1 MERRNILPNLPNIP
15 RSPRKTAPCPPAPQA
30 LCSAP
35 PVRVAFVVPAY
46 QAAHSVARVVA
57 ELREAARGAIET
69 TEPAVVVVDDG
80 STDDTAQCA
89 TEAGALVVRHGHN
102 RGKGAA
108 LLTGFARAV
117 ALGADVAVS
126 VDADGQHLAEEA
138 VRVAQHGAGREA
150 LVLAVRDLRRD
161 GAPRANR
168 FSNGFSNLWMSWFA
182 GRALRDTQCGLR
194 RYPLPEVLDLGL
206 QGSGYE
212 LEAEVIL
219 KAARARWPIHE
230 LPARVFYPP
239 GKERVSHFHSVR
251 DPARIVFRILKTAAT
266 MRFRPRT
273 PA

>member
-1 MERRNILPNLPNIP
+1 MLP
-15 RSPRKTAPCPPAPQA
+15 A
-30 LCSAP
+30 

-46 QAAHSVARVVA
+46 QASHSIARVVS
-57 ELREAARGAIET
+57 ELLDATRGAVEA

-80 STDDTAQCA
+80 STDE
-89 TEAGALVVRHGHN
+89 TEQRARDAGALVVRHDQN

-108 LLTGFARAV
+108 LLTGFARAH
-117 ALGADVAVS
+117 ALGAEAAVS
-126 VDADGQHLAEEA
+126 VDADGQHLATEA
-138 VRVAQHGAGREA
+138 VRVAQHQAAREA

-168 FSNGFSNLWMSWFA
+168 FSNGFSNLWMSWFT
-182 GRALRDTQCGLR
+182 GRPLRDTQCGLR
-194 RYPLPEVLDLGL
+194 RYPLPEVLDLHL

-230 LPARVFYPP
+230 LPTRVLYPP
-239 GKERVSHFHSVR
+239 GTERVSHFHSVR
-251 DPARIVFRILKTAAT
+251 DPTRIVLRILAT
-266 MRFRPRT
+266 VATTRFRPSK